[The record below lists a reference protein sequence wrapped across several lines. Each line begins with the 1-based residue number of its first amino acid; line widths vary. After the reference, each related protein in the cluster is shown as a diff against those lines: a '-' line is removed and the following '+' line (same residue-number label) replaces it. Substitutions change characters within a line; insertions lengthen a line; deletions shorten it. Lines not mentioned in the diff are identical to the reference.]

1 MWPETAI
8 ATKTDRLPQYCH
20 AIAERLPSD
29 CQADVRPFP
38 EPGSFTLALRS
49 QMQPLCCHN
58 AGPVLPYAGAVLPY
72 AGPVLPYAGAVL
84 LYAGLVKQ
92 QFAKKGFM
100 MGPGFRY
107 WTPR

>member
-1 MWPETAI
+1 M
-8 ATKTDRLPQYCH
+8 
-20 AIAERLPSD
+20 
-29 CQADVRPFP
+29 
-38 EPGSFTLALRS
+38 LALCS

-58 AGPVLPYAGAVLPY
+58 AGPVLPYAGAVLPYAGPVLPYAGAVLPY